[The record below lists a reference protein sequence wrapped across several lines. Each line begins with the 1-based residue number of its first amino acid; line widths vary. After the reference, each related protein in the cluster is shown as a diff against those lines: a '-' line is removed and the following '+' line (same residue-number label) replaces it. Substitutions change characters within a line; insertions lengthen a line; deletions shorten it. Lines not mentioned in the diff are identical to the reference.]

1 MITTNVSK
9 ISVPTKRFKHLAFF
23 SSLISSRYL
32 STSTSPQIYAH
43 ALNICIIVGSTRES
57 GSPRPILSNR
67 VARYM
72 ESSLKNRPSRE
83 GLQQQ
88 QHNVSILKAKDL
100 PLLEKPHFS
109 YSKSQLP
116 PQLAEMHNIL
126 KNSDAYI
133 AITPEYNHSPCPG
146 LLNLMN
152 HFGSSTFSFKPS
164 GIVSYSAGQ
173 WGGTRAA
180 HSLRPFLSELGC
192 LPVSAMVHIP
202 KAMDVLDEDGNLLCS
217 NEDFNESEEE
227 RWSKYVDRMIY
238 QVEFWAHAAKNQ
250 RELENPSQYSPAFVN
265 KPSERNAPS

>member
-1 MITTNVSK
+1 M
-9 ISVPTKRFKHLAFF
+9 PTKKRFKQLAFL
-23 SSLISSRYL
+23 SLLISSRYFN
-32 STSTSPQIYAH
+32 TSTPSPIYAR
-43 ALNICIIVGSTRES
+43 ALNICILVGSTRKD
-57 GSPRPILSNR
+57 GPPRPILSNR
-67 VARYM
+67 VSHFI
-72 ESSLKNRPSRE
+72 ESSLKTRPSRE
-83 GLQQQ
+83 GIEQQ
-88 QHNVSILKAKDL
+88 QHNVSILNAKDL

-116 PQLAEMHNIL
+116 TQLAEMHTIL
-126 KNSDAYI
+126 ENSDAYI

-202 KAMDVLDEDGNLLCS
+202 KAMDVLDEDGNLIVCP
-217 NEDFNESEEE
+217 EDGFDNSEEE
-227 RWSKYVDRMIY
+227 RWRKYVDRMIF
-238 QVEFWAHAAKNQ
+238 QVEFWANAAKSQ
-250 RELENPSQYSPAFVN
+250 RELGDPSQYSPAFVT